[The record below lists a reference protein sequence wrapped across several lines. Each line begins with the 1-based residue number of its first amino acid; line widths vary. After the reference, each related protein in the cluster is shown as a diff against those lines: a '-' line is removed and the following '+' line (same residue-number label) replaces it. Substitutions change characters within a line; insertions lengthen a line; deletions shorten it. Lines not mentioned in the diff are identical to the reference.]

1 MTILLTQMLTTSAAK
16 HPLGV
21 ESHQV
26 HEFGHSPVL
35 SVEHVDRT
43 AASQPFPAKRRHG
56 FGVRYGP
63 YDWAGTATEVSGLSM
78 DRPMSQ
84 VSQVY
89 K

>member
-1 MTILLTQMLTTSAAK
+1 MALPRI
-16 HPLGV
+16 
-21 ESHQV
+21 
-26 HEFGHSPVL
+26 FGKLEYTVYSI
-35 SVEHVDRT
+35 VEHVDRT